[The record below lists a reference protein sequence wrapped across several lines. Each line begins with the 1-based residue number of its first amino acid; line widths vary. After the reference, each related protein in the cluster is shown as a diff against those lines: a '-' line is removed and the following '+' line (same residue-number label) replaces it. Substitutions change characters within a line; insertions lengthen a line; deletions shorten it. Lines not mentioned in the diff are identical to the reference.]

1 MQIIDRVSI
10 ILFQAKYVICV
21 VEIVEIASFHL
32 FPRLSDFPGLKN
44 VYLLTSD
51 ENYHVIMICLQKMSL
66 HHWALKTPDE
76 NSRKL

>member
-1 MQIIDRVSI
+1 MQIIDRVAI

-32 FPRLSDFPGLKN
+32 FSPTFRFPGFQKR
-44 VYLLTSD
+44 LLTVTSD

-66 HHWALKTPDE
+66 HH
-76 NSRKL
+76 